1 MCDAHVA
8 KVVRERIQRE
18 GLPTVS
24 RRNFLRLGGMATAA
38 AVASRFAVG
47 TGQAQDAAQEVIDLT
62 HVFRLDP
69 PTYIPGAVPS
79 KSTVVTV
86 QNDGFYIQ
94 EWTFG
99 EHTGTHVDIP
109 AHFVADGET
118 VDVYSPQLLVS
129 PAVVIDIAARA
140 EENPDTE
147 LTVEDIMAWESANG
161 ELPVGALVCMYSG
174 WDTRYESV
182 EDFRNADDAGVMHFP
197 GFHPDAAAFLVEER
211 DIHGIAVDTLSLDNG
226 LSSTFGTH
234 VTVLSAGK
242 YGIENVANLA
252 QLIDR
257 QATVIVGVPRWET
270 GSGGPARILA
280 LA

>member
-18 GLPTVS
+18 GLPGVS
-24 RRNFLRLGGMATAA
+24 RRNFLRLGGLVTAA
-38 AVASRFAVG
+38 AAVSRFAVAP
-47 TGQAQDAAQEVIDLT
+47 TRAQDAAQEVIDLS
-62 HVFRLDP
+62 HVFRINP
-69 PTYIPGAVPS
+69 PTYVPTDVPS
-79 KSTVVTV
+79 KTTLVTV
-86 QNDGFYIQ
+86 ENDGFYIQ
-94 EWTFG
+94 QWTFG

-109 AHFVADGET
+109 AHFIPDGET

-161 ELPVGALVCMYSG
+161 EIPVGALVCMYSG
-174 WDTRYESV
+174 WDTRYDSV
-182 EDFRNADDAGVMHFP
+182 EEFRNADDAGVMHFP
-197 GFHPDAAAFLVEER
+197 GFHPDAATFLVEER

-226 LSSTFGTH
+226 PSATFSTH
-234 VTVLSAGK
+234 VTILGAGK
-242 YGIENVANLA
+242 YGVEGVANLA

-257 QATVIVGVPRWET
+257 QATVIVGVPRWED